1 MAEDFSLPTQR
12 CFLIA
17 PLAAPFTLPFLCLR
31 RGVSGEVTVPP
42 PPVPFSLPTQRCFWK
57 RDNSDWITVLFSA
70 YAEVFP
76 LKIINYDQT
85 VSFLCLRRGVSVAK
99 IVLDSLNDFSL
110 PTQRC
115 FSFLHALK
123 AILPLFSAYAEVFL
137 GVRRRRSGGEPFL
150 CLRRGV
156 SFLSS
161 ISHPRD
167 CFSLPT
173 QRCFWRQGVIYGQWR
188 LFSAYAEV
196 FPHSPFGFL
205 PSSSFLCL
213 RRGVSRWKCLS
224 WVVGCFSLP
233 TQRCFRLR
241 RRLLKAIWLFSAYAE
256 VFLPN
261 SRS

>member
-1 MAEDFSLPTQR
+1 MEHAQ
-12 CFLIA
+12 I
-17 PLAAPFTLPFLCLR
+17 R
-31 RGVSGEVTVPP
+31 RG
-42 PPVPFSLPTQRCFWK
+42 K
-57 RDNSDWITVLFSA
+57 LFSA

-76 LKIINYDQT
+76 EH
-85 VSFLCLRRGVSVAK
+85 SSMSSPGV
-99 IVLDSLNDFSL
+99 
-110 PTQRC
+110 T
-115 FSFLHALK
+115 
-123 AILPLFSAYAEVFL
+123 
-137 GVRRRRSGGEPFL
+137 FL

-213 RRGVSRWKCLS
+213 RRGVSKSPSGQRLPL
-224 WVVGCFSLP
+224 CFSLP
-233 TQRCFRLR
+233 TQRCFRLYR
-241 RRLLKAIWLFSAYAE
+241 YNPSGPPLFSAYAE
-256 VFLPN
+256 VFLSEAAP
-261 SRS
+261 SGEGAPFLCLRRGVSKALHTAAPSADFSLPTQRCFPEKAQLS

>member
-1 MAEDFSLPTQR
+1 MTAVVIR
-12 CFLIA
+12 
-17 PLAAPFTLPFLCLR
+17 
-31 RGVSGEVTVPP
+31 
-42 PPVPFSLPTQRCFWK
+42 
-57 RDNSDWITVLFSA
+57 LFSA

-76 LKIINYDQT
+76 STSRVRLKPA
-85 VSFLCLRRGVSVAK
+85 SFLCLRRGVSESERIIFA
-99 IVLDSLNDFSL
+99 
-110 PTQRC
+110 
-115 FSFLHALK
+115 A
-123 AILPLFSAYAEVFL
+123 AWLFSAYAEVFL
-137 GVRRRRSGGEPFL
+137 NRVHGNPCRPSFL

-233 TQRCFRLR
+233 TQRCFRHFDSSVRPYL
-241 RRLLKAIWLFSAYAE
+241 LFSAYAE
-256 VFLPN
+256 VFPHFI
-261 SRS
+261 

>member
-1 MAEDFSLPTQR
+1 MEHAQ
-12 CFLIA
+12 I
-17 PLAAPFTLPFLCLR
+17 R
-31 RGVSGEVTVPP
+31 RG
-42 PPVPFSLPTQRCFWK
+42 K
-57 RDNSDWITVLFSA
+57 LFSA

-76 LKIINYDQT
+76 HDPLRGVVGKT
-85 VSFLCLRRGVSVAK
+85 FLCLRRGVSRRVK
-99 IVLDSLNDFSL
+99 I
-110 PTQRC
+110 QK
-115 FSFLHALK
+115 K
-123 AILPLFSAYAEVFL
+123 A
-137 GVRRRRSGGEPFL
+137 SG
-150 CLRRGV
+150 
-156 SFLSS
+156 
-161 ISHPRD
+161 
-167 CFSLPT
+167 FSLPT

>member
-1 MAEDFSLPTQR
+1 MEHAQ
-12 CFLIA
+12 I
-17 PLAAPFTLPFLCLR
+17 R
-31 RGVSGEVTVPP
+31 RG
-42 PPVPFSLPTQRCFWK
+42 K
-57 RDNSDWITVLFSA
+57 LFSA

-76 LKIINYDQT
+76 HDPLRGVVGKT
-85 VSFLCLRRGVSVAK
+85 FLCLRRGVSRRVK
-99 IVLDSLNDFSL
+99 IQKKASGFSL

-115 FSFLHALK
+115 FRLSRIISSLL
-123 AILPLFSAYAEVFL
+123 LLFSAYAEVFPEHSSMSSP
-137 GVRRRRSGGEPFL
+137 GVTFL

>member
-1 MAEDFSLPTQR
+1 MPRMS
-12 CFLIA
+12 
-17 PLAAPFTLPFLCLR
+17 PFLCLR
-31 RGVSGEVTVPP
+31 RGVSRLVDGA
-42 PPVPFSLPTQRCFWK
+42 PVSGCFSLPTQRCFHWSG
-57 RDNSDWITVLFSA
+57 NSRAPDGAFLCLRRGVSRRVKIQKKASGFSLPTQRCFRLSRIISSLLLLFSA

-76 LKIINYDQT
+76 EH
-85 VSFLCLRRGVSVAK
+85 SSMSSPGV
-99 IVLDSLNDFSL
+99 
-110 PTQRC
+110 T
-115 FSFLHALK
+115 
-123 AILPLFSAYAEVFL
+123 
-137 GVRRRRSGGEPFL
+137 FL

-213 RRGVSRWKCLS
+213 RRGVSRFTRAIAPS
-224 WVVGCFSLP
+224 ESFSLP
-233 TQRCFRLR
+233 TQRCFRIYAR
-241 RRLLKAIWLFSAYAE
+241 RCRG
-256 VFLPN
+256 
-261 SRS
+261 

>member
-1 MAEDFSLPTQR
+1 MFLSVKPLYTLSLTFLCLRRGVSSVACNPVSVLDFSLPTQR
-12 CFLIA
+12 CF
-17 PLAAPFTLPFLCLR
+17 
-31 RGVSGEVTVPP
+31 
-42 PPVPFSLPTQRCFWK
+42 PVKPGPDSLK
-57 RDNSDWITVLFSA
+57 VLFSA

-76 LKIINYDQT
+76 NKSIEAFLLAT
-85 VSFLCLRRGVSVAK
+85 FLCLRRGVSSSTGK
-99 IVLDSLNDFSL
+99 SHFRTSFSL

-115 FSFLHALK
+115 FRAFSAFPRLRQ
-123 AILPLFSAYAEVFL
+123 LFSAYAEVFPEHSSMSSP
-137 GVRRRRSGGEPFL
+137 GVTFL

>member
-1 MAEDFSLPTQR
+1 MSSP
-12 CFLIA
+12 
-17 PLAAPFTLPFLCLR
+17 
-31 RGVSGEVTVPP
+31 GVT
-42 PPVPFSLPTQRCFWK
+42 
-57 RDNSDWITVLFSA
+57 
-70 YAEVFP
+70 
-76 LKIINYDQT
+76 
-85 VSFLCLRRGVSVAK
+85 
-99 IVLDSLNDFSL
+99 
-110 PTQRC
+110 
-115 FSFLHALK
+115 
-123 AILPLFSAYAEVFL
+123 
-137 GVRRRRSGGEPFL
+137 FL

-256 VFLPN
+256 VFPNPRPVNACRCAFLCLRRGVSASTVTIRAARPFSLPTQRCFYLKRHHPEKARLF
-261 SRS
+261 SAYAEVFPGEGTIELTFTGFSLPTQRCFLSEPLPCFPDALFSAYAEVFPVPAECT

>member
-1 MAEDFSLPTQR
+1 MFPSLIFPALLH
-12 CFLIA
+12 C
-17 PLAAPFTLPFLCLR
+17 PFLCLR
-31 RGVSGEVTVPP
+31 RGVSKRVLKQVFCLC
-42 PPVPFSLPTQRCFWK
+42 FSLPTQRCFQPFRHDLW
-57 RDNSDWITVLFSA
+57 SGFLFSA

-76 LKIINYDQT
+76 HDPLRGVVGKT
-85 VSFLCLRRGVSVAK
+85 FLCLRRGVSRRVK
-99 IVLDSLNDFSL
+99 IQKKASGFSL

-115 FSFLHALK
+115 FRLSRIISSLL
-123 AILPLFSAYAEVFL
+123 LLFSAYAEVFPEHSSMSSP
-137 GVRRRRSGGEPFL
+137 GVTFL

-213 RRGVSRWKCLS
+213 RRGVS
-224 WVVGCFSLP
+224 
-233 TQRCFRLR
+233 
-241 RRLLKAIWLFSAYAE
+241 A
-256 VFLPN
+256 
-261 SRS
+261 